1 MVDCYICGA
10 SENIPFN
17 CSYCQNSFCNIH
29 RNPVNHSCPFL
40 NAYDAK
46 RKKMLLD
53 GNRNYKT
60 ISARTLKIKSSKTE
74 LLHLAVATLL
84 VMAVGLSLNGYR
96 YFSWQFI
103 AMFVSAFLVHELAHK
118 FLAQYYGSWAEFRAY
133 MWGLVITAISALPM
147 MPFKFI
153 APGAVMIGLS
163 DRSKFGRVA
172 LIGPLTNL
180 AMGFSFLLLSVF
192 FNSYSPYFAA
202 GASFNG
208 WIALFNLMPIGVLD
222 GQKILDWNKV
232 VWGITM
238 AAASGLF
245 IISYL

>member
-1 MVDCYICGA
+1 MADCFICGA
-10 SENIPFN
+10 SESIPFN

-40 NAYDAK
+40 NIYDAK

-53 GNRNYKT
+53 GSRNYKT
-60 ISARTLKIKSSKTE
+60 VSARILKIKSSKTE

-147 MPFKFI
+147 
-153 APGAVMIGLS
+153 
-163 DRSKFGRVA
+163 
-172 LIGPLTNL
+172 
-180 AMGFSFLLLSVF
+180 
-192 FNSYSPYFAA
+192 
-202 GASFNG
+202 
-208 WIALFNLMPIGVLD
+208 
-222 GQKILDWNKV
+222 
-232 VWGITM
+232 
-238 AAASGLF
+238 
-245 IISYL
+245 